1 MDKSD
6 IYLLLWCIDGVG
18 YKTIRNIEEY
28 IGDIN
33 KILDCDSRNI
43 RDMDFISEK
52 AMKNIIKYKTK
63 TYLEDIKGKLDKYE
77 IGYVTVDKEGYPGK
91 LKNIFDPPYVLFYKG
106 NRERL
111 DDFSIAIVGAR
122 RPTGYGSI
130 CARKFSK
137 ELSEQGVSVVSG
149 MAFGIDSCSHEAAM
163 AGAGKTVAVLGS
175 SLDRPYP
182 IRNKGLMERII
193 ENNGTVISEYPPE
206 TDAIPGFF
214 PMRNRIIS
222 GISNGVL
229 VVEAA
234 KKSGS
239 LITMDYAL
247 EQGKN
252 VFAVPGNINSRMSE
266 GTNSII
272 KEGAKLVT
280 CAQDILE
287 EYGIKTCIHK
297 REFKENVKL
306 SKLEKKIV
314 DLLETNGSMHV
325 DIICASTGICIKDI
339 LGVLNILQ
347 IKGIVLELGGN
358 VYSVT
363 I

>member
-18 YKTIRNIEEY
+18 YKTIKNIEEY
-28 IGDIN
+28 TGDIN
-33 KILDCDSRNI
+33 KIWEYDSKDIRN
-43 RDMDFISEK
+43 MKFISEK
-52 AMKNIIKYKTK
+52 AIKNIVKYKTK
-63 TYLEDIKGKLDKYE
+63 SYLDDINEKLNKC
-77 IGYVTVDKEGYPGK
+77 GMKYVTVDQDSYPEK
-91 LKNIFDPPYVLFYKG
+91 LKNIFDPPYVLFYRG
-106 NRERL
+106 NRDVL
-111 DDFSIAIVGAR
+111 DNFSIAVVGSRKA
-122 RPTGYGSI
+122 TGYGAM
-130 CARKFSK
+130 CAQKFSK
-137 ELSEQGVSVVSG
+137 ELSEQGVSVISG
-149 MAFGIDSCSHEAAM
+149 MAYGIDSRSHEASL
-163 AGAGKTVAVLGS
+163 AGKGKTVAVLGS
-175 SLDRPYP
+175 SVDRPYP

-193 ENNGTVISEYPPE
+193 ENNGAVISEYPPE
-206 TDAIPGFF
+206 TNALPGFF

-229 VVEAA
+229 IVEAA

-266 GTNSII
+266 GTNTII
-272 KEGAKLVT
+272 REGAKLVT
-280 CAQDILE
+280 CIKDILE
-287 EYGIKTCIHK
+287 EYDIKTCIHK
-297 REFKENVKL
+297 RKFKEDAKL
-306 SKLEKKIV
+306 SELEKKIV
-314 DLLETNGSMHV
+314 KLLKINGSMHV
-325 DIICASTGICIKDI
+325 DLICANTGICIKDV

-358 VYSVT
+358 VYSVA